1 MPALWKRILTT
12 GDDSNYKNS
21 NISSSDIPS
30 SAITTAKITTNA
42 VTGAKIKHRL
52 LIPVT

>member
-1 MPALWKRILTT
+1 MPATWKRIITT

-30 SAITTAKITTNA
+30 SAITTAKIDDEA
-42 VTGAKIKHRL
+42 VTTKLNTGV